1 MILLETKDYYKV
13 ANSITTV
20 EINTLFARAVIEQK
34 VQGKIYVDNL
44 ESPQTFYIQH
54 PYGMSL
60 LFGKSDNEKFN
71 QRLKNYV
78 LNINGERS
86 HDEWMQTYPDD
97 WNIVLRSL

>member
-34 VQGKIYVDNL
+34 VQGKIYVDGIL

-60 LFGKSDNEKFN
+60 LFGKSDAM
-71 QRLKNYV
+71 KN
-78 LNINGERS
+78 LIKG
-86 HDEWMQTYPDD
+86 
-97 WNIVLRSL
+97 

>member
-44 ESPQTFYIQH
+44 ESPH
-54 PYGMSL
+54 PTSL
-60 LFGKSDNEKFN
+60 
-71 QRLKNYV
+71 
-78 LNINGERS
+78 
-86 HDEWMQTYPDD
+86 
-97 WNIVLRSL
+97 WNVVAIW